1 MLVGDNDELYM
12 YVSSVVNVTSYLF
25 HLAIQRSLLSCFTFH
40 LQEGDAAL
48 GNGGLARLSA
58 CQMDSL
64 ATLDY
69 PVWGYMILTEY
80 IQSKID

>member
-1 MLVGDNDELYM
+1 MFFCCYIKEFNRESGLWVDF
-12 YVSSVVNVTSYLF
+12 SSVTTLAVFATHLF
-25 HLAIQRSLLSCFTFH
+25 CFTK
-40 LQEGDAAL
+40 EVDAAL

-69 PVWGYMILTEY
+69 PAWGYMVMHEFNVF
-80 IQSKID
+80 QVF

>member
-1 MLVGDNDELYM
+1 MNIP
-12 YVSSVVNVTSYLF
+12 NVHVHCIF
-25 HLAIQRSLLSCFTFH
+25 DK
-40 LQEGDAAL
+40 EGDAAL

-69 PVWGYMILTEY
+69 PAWGYGVTLWFFCKICLTCL
-80 IQSKID
+80 KH

>member
-1 MLVGDNDELYM
+1 MWL
-12 YVSSVVNVTSYLF
+12 
-25 HLAIQRSLLSCFTFH
+25 SLSLNIHVCDIPD
-40 LQEGDAAL
+40 QEGDAAL

-69 PVWGYMILTEY
+69 PAWGYGVTFIF
-80 IQSKID
+80 IVKIF

>member
-1 MLVGDNDELYM
+1 ML
-12 YVSSVVNVTSYLF
+12 SFSYLHSNGHYLF
-25 HLAIQRSLLSCFTFH
+25 SLPFYLLFC
-40 LQEGDAAL
+40 LKEGDAAL

-69 PVWGYMILTEY
+69 PAWGYDY
-80 IQSKID
+80 IFFFIFD

>member
-1 MLVGDNDELYM
+1 MWL
-12 YVSSVVNVTSYLF
+12 
-25 HLAIQRSLLSCFTFH
+25 SLSLNIHVCDIPD
-40 LQEGDAAL
+40 QEGDAAL

-69 PVWGYMILTEY
+69 PAWGYGVIF
-80 IQSKID
+80 IFVVNFF